1 MLRDSTHVIS
11 LGTLWSLCTSRSH
24 WSRNSHSSVHAG
36 GSLGAIITLKKS
48 KGNINYLFFIPVE
61 LEVYKTGLVKI
72 SYFVLQKLQIQFK
85 LLISPKDNST
95 LVYCVFC
102 IFGAK
107 SAPFTRCR
115 L

>member
-36 GSLGAIITLKKS
+36 GSPGAIITLKKS

>member
-36 GSLGAIITLKKS
+36 GSPGALITLKKS

-95 LVYCVFC
+95 PRLC

>member
-1 MLRDSTHVIS
+1 MVPLHQQIPLVQELPQFRPRRGIPGYQEHP
-11 LGTLWSLCTSRSH
+11 
-24 WSRNSHSSVHAG
+24 N
-36 GSLGAIITLKKS
+36 KKS

-61 LEVYKTGLVKI
+61 LEVYKIGLVKI

-95 LVYCVFC
+95 PRLC